1 MNNLQ
6 HIQNFYRNLYKDD
19 FIGSHG
25 FELYRIDGQ
34 DFYACAST
42 LKSKAG
48 RQMTCSFN
56 IHDGEPEEVELVIQL
71 LNKSSL
77 EQIKVVGEKL
87 SHILNHEINVYD
99 EEECISL
106 VLYYS
111 IHDIEEVIHAFKIM
125 LEEINKVVFFILS
138 PDDK

>member
-1 MNNLQ
+1 
-6 HIQNFYRNLYKDD
+6 
-19 FIGSHG
+19 
-25 FELYRIDGQ
+25 
-34 DFYACAST
+34 
-42 LKSKAG
+42 
-48 RQMTCSFN
+48 MTCSFN

-125 LEEINKVVFFILS
+125 LEEINKVVFIILS